1 MKRRYGLL
9 GLLSAIGVLGAATGQ
24 ASLCPFLAFALF
36 FGCFFVTPDEMFVE
50 RMRKAASWAF
60 YADLALTT
68 AITCACVAAGHQ
80 PDAALLRGVG
90 AGFGASLLVFS
101 LACAWFEWREL
112 RGAAHD

>member
-68 AITCACVAAGHQ
+68 AVTCVCIAAGYQ

-90 AGFGASLLVFS
+90 AGFGTSLLVIS
-101 LACAWFEWREL
+101 SACAWFEWREL
-112 RGAAHD
+112 RGSRP

>member
-9 GLLSAIGVLGAATGQ
+9 GLLSTIGILGAATGHP
-24 ASLCPFLAFALF
+24 SLCPFLAFALF

-68 AITCACVAAGHQ
+68 AITCACAAAGQQ
-80 PDAALLRGVG
+80 PEDALLRGIG

-101 LACAWFEWREL
+101 LACAWSEWKEL
-112 RGAAHD
+112 WGGRP

>member
-36 FGCFFVTPDEMFVE
+36 FGCFFVTPDVLFVE

-68 AITCACVAAGHQ
+68 AVTCVCIAAGYQ

-90 AGFGASLLVFS
+90 AGFGTSLLVFS
-101 LACAWFEWREL
+101 SACAWFEWREL
-112 RGAAHD
+112 RGSRP

>member
-50 RMRKAASWAF
+50 RMRKAAS

-68 AITCACVAAGHQ
+68 AVTCVCIAAGYQ

-90 AGFGASLLVFS
+90 AGFGTSLLVFS
-101 LACAWFEWREL
+101 SACAWFEWREL
-112 RGAAHD
+112 RGSRP

>member
-68 AITCACVAAGHQ
+68 AVTCVCIAAGYQ

-90 AGFGASLLVFS
+90 AGSAG
-101 LACAWFEWREL
+101 
-112 RGAAHD
+112 

>member
-50 RMRKAASWAF
+50 RMRKEIGRAS
-60 YADLALTT
+60 
-68 AITCACVAAGHQ
+68 CMERV
-80 PDAALLRGVG
+80 
-90 AGFGASLLVFS
+90 
-101 LACAWFEWREL
+101 WR
-112 RGAAHD
+112 